1 MTEKQSLS
9 VNINEA
15 KASELISVPG
25 IGPSLAKRIIEKRP
39 YAELHELVE
48 VSGINELKLAT
59 LLPYLTIE
67 KLQKSAAKSKAPS
80 AKSEIKPQ
88 EHTPKMGTTEAFVFF
103 EDNKEQED
111 ALLIIF
117 GGFILG
123 LILLL
128 LRRRNR

>member
-1 MTEKQSLS
+1 MTEKQNLS
-9 VNINEA
+9 VNVNNA
-15 KASELISVPG
+15 KANELIAVPG

-39 YAELHELVE
+39 YVELHDLVE
-48 VSGINELKLAT
+48 VSGINELKLAA

-67 KLQKSAAKSKAPS
+67 KPR
-80 AKSEIKPQ
+80 KSETKA
-88 EHTPKMGTTEAFVFF
+88 EEYTPKTVDTEAFLFL
-103 EDNKEQED
+103 EDQKEKED

-128 LRRRNR
+128 LRRRSQ

>member
-1 MTEKQSLS
+1 MTEMQKLS
-9 VNINEA
+9 VNVNDA
-15 KASELISVPG
+15 KANELIAVPG
-25 IGPSLAKRIIEKRP
+25 IGPSLAKRIIDKRP

-48 VSGINELKLAT
+48 VSGINELKLAA

-67 KLQKSAAKSKAPS
+67 KLQKSEAKAA
-80 AKSEIKPQ
+80 
-88 EHTPKMGTTEAFVFF
+88 EHTPKMVDTEAFIFL
-103 EDNKEQED
+103 EDQREKED

-128 LRRRNR
+128 RRRSR